1 MRHKMDAGIE
11 DMACGA
17 QALMSPQAFFGLVF
31 GGLRTNF
38 WGLGC
43 PS

>member
-1 MRHKMDAGIE
+1 MDAGIE

-31 GGLRTNF
+31 EGLMY
-38 WGLGC
+38 
-43 PS
+43 